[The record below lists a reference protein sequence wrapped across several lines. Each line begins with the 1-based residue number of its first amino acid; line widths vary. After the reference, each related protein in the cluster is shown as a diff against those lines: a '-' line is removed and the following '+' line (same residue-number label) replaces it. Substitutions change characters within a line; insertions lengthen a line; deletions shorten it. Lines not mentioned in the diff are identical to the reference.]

1 VHEELKRSRRCIDR
15 ALTDYFNYGNPMA
28 RDLCDFVYLDVFN
41 EKETDPEKVVSTAK
55 YITDTVQRLRVEK

>member
-1 VHEELKRSRRCIDR
+1 
-15 ALTDYFNYGNPMA
+15 MA

-41 EKETDPEKVVSTAK
+41 EKETNPEKVVSTAK